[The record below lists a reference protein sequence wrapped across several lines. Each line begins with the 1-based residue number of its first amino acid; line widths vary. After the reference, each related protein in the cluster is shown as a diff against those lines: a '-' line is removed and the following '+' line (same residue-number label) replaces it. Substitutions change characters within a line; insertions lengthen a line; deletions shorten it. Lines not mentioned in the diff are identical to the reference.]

1 MIHTGLNLDVNPE
14 LIAKLSAG
22 QMICHASHDD
32 GSANRINTDAVLEA
46 GSYATSFGILAAL
59 FMWIRKRFRNR
70 GKTKEDFAAER
81 EAAQINRTCAAL
93 KQMLLEYLQAA
104 QQGSIDPEA
113 LDELIDTLGEME
125 AYHRAGKLLTAGKED
140 LSKIRDSVAAF
151 TASVTGDGPVRSA
164 GNAFAAVREQ
174 LIRQREWIGERETSK

>member
-1 MIHTGLNLDVNPE
+1 
-14 LIAKLSAG
+14 
-22 QMICHASHDD
+22 
-32 GSANRINTDAVLEA
+32 
-46 GSYATSFGILAAL
+46 
-59 FMWIRKRFRNR
+59 
-70 GKTKEDFAAER
+70 
-81 EAAQINRTCAAL
+81 
-93 KQMLLEYLQAA
+93 
-104 QQGSIDPEA
+104 
-113 LDELIDTLGEME
+113 ME